1 MANKRDYYEVLGVS
15 KNATDAELKNA
26 YKKMAIK
33 YHPDRQVGKSDEE
46 KKAAEE
52 KFKEAAEAYDVLRDP
67 QKRQQYDQYG
77 FNGPQFSGASGFG
90 GGASM
95 SMDDIFSMF
104 GDIFGGHGDDGPFGS
119 FFGGGRQEGRTRK
132 PQFRGGDLR
141 INVRLTLN
149 EVLTGVTKKFKV
161 KKNVVCPDCHG
172 TGSQDGK
179 TETCGQCKGSGVVY
193 RTMRTMLGAMQSQ
206 TTCPGCGGTGS
217 IITNKC
223 KRCGGEG
230 VVTGEEVVEVNIPK
244 GIENGMA
251 FNVHGKGHAGKL
263 NGIPGDIQVIVSVEE
278 DKNFVR
284 DGKDL
289 HYQLQLDIP
298 TAVLGGSAEI
308 PTLDGKVKIKIE
320 PGTQPGKVMRIRGKG
335 LPALEGYGYGVGD
348 IIVTTNIYVPQTLTK
363 DEKEAFEKMRESDNM
378 KPESGN
384 KESFF
389 SKFKRQFE

>member
-15 KNATDAELKNA
+15 KNATDAELKSA

-119 FFGGGRQEGRTRK
+119 FFGGGRQGGRTRK
-132 PQFRGGDLR
+132 PQFHGGDLR

-308 PTLDGKVKIKIE
+308 PTLDGKVTYTIPE
-320 PGTQPGKVMRIRGKG
+320 GTQTGKEFTIRDKG
-335 LPALEGYGYGVGD
+335 IPEIGNSRRRGSLRFTVVVETPTKLTREQKELLRKLDGSLEKNNSPKG
-348 IIVTTNIYVPQTLTK
+348 
-363 DEKEAFEKMRESDNM
+363 R
-378 KPESGN
+378 
-384 KESFF
+384 SFF
-389 SKFKRQFE
+389 DKLFD

>member
-119 FFGGGRQEGRTRK
+119 FFGGGRQGGRTRK

-298 TAVLGGSAEI
+298 TA
-308 PTLDGKVKIKIE
+308 
-320 PGTQPGKVMRIRGKG
+320 
-335 LPALEGYGYGVGD
+335 ALEGYGYGVGD